1 MKSITVKRKVKLKSF
16 LILLLLLAIIGF
28 SLYMYSNMRVR
39 NIYVTGNNYVKESE
53 LLNST
58 KLIDY
63 PKLSEVSVKNITK
76 ELLNNPWV
84 KDVHVHKSLLGK
96 ITIEIKENKPL
107 YYNLAGNIVLSNGAI
122 IEDDLK
128 LLLPY
133 QKNEIRTDIYEKFL
147 KAFINVNQDI
157 LVKISEIEYKASELD
172 NERFLLYMI
181 DGNYVYIT
189 LSKINLLNSYNE
201 IYPTLEG
208 KKGILHLDSGNHF
221 EIKE

>member
-1 MKSITVKRKVKLKSF
+1 
-16 LILLLLLAIIGF
+16 
-28 SLYMYSNMRVR
+28 MYSNMRVR

-76 ELLNNPWV
+76 ELLNNPWL
-84 KDVHVHKSLLGK
+84 KDVHVHKSFLGK
-96 ITIEIKENKPL
+96 ITIEIEENKPL

>member
-1 MKSITVKRKVKLKSF
+1 
-16 LILLLLLAIIGF
+16 
-28 SLYMYSNMRVR
+28 MRVR